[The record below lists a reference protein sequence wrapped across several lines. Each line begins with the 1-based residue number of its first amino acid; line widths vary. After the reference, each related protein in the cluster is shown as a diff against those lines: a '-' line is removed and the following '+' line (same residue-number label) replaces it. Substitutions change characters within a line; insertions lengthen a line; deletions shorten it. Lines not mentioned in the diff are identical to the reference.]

1 MPDRGVSFSHVF
13 THLWGRWRYYQHS
26 VGGEIEGFN
35 EMLRF
40 QPSKPASI
48 LPPHKH
54 CPLRHCCWGDLGSS
68 GSRPLCTWNV
78 PSDWRLTYSILDTH
92 CSSFLFKVLAPLN
105 LLCCCRT
112 VITGRCDAAAEG
124 GKDRNQWLPP
134 LQCSV
139 QGPEQFWAAWLFLL
153 HYSVEQTFNV
163 PPLSES

>member
-13 THLWGRWRYYQHS
+13 THLWGRWCCYQHS
-26 VGGEIEGFN
+26 VGGEIEGFS

-54 CPLRHCCWGDLGSS
+54 CPLSRCCWGDLGSS

-78 PSDWRLTYSILDTH
+78 PSDRRLTCPIQDIH
-92 CSSFLFKVLAPLN
+92 CSSFLFKVPTPLN

-112 VITGRCDAAAEG
+112 DYWEVWCSCRRWDRQEPVAPAPAMLCLGTGA
-124 GKDRNQWLPP
+124 
-134 LQCSV
+134 V
-139 QGPEQFWAAWLFLL
+139 WAAWLFLL

-163 PPLSES
+163 PLLSES